1 MYTSFGL
8 NDIGESAN
16 ARVGNSLPGLYIN
29 CNYTIPRCSA
39 CTARELWQ
47 HLWQVV
53 EEENTFPEEV
63 RAVMEVV
70 LKEGNLAERISR
82 ALGPE
87 PGAGAIT
94 QVYRQL
100 ATCLAGGTMFLPG

>member
-1 MYTSFGL
+1 MIEHGLDAVLVNASFLHVFGL
-8 NDIGESAN
+8 
-16 ARVGNSLPGLYIN
+16 
-29 CNYTIPRCSA
+29 RCSA
-39 CTARELWQ
+39 CTARELWR

-53 EEENTFPEEV
+53 EEENNFPEEV
-63 RAVMEVV
+63 GAVMEVV

-87 PGAGAIT
+87 PGAGDIT
-94 QVYRQL
+94 GVYRQL